1 MRTIETTVYKFS
13 ELSEAAKEKAIENW
27 NRDGLDYEW
36 WDAVYEDAK
45 TIGELMGIKVDKIFF
60 SGFWSQG
67 DGACF
72 EGSYEYKKGSVKAVR
87 DYAPQDEDLHKI
99 VKGLQAEQ
107 RRNFYG
113 LSAEVKQRGH
123 YMHEFCTEIDVA
135 DNRDNAPWRV
145 SDEVE
150 EAIKDLLRDFM
161 RWIYRNLERENDYLT
176 SAEAVTE
183 TIEANDYEFTEAGDM
198 I

>member
-1 MRTIETTVYKFS
+1 MRVIETTVFKFS
-13 ELSEAAKEKAIENW
+13 ELSDAAKERAIEKW
-27 NRDGLDYEW
+27 NQDGLDYEW

-45 TIGELMGIKVDKIFF
+45 TIGELMGIRVDKIFF

-72 EGSYEYKKGSVKAVR
+72 EGSYEYKKGSVKAVL
-87 DYAPQDEDLHKI
+87 DYAPIDEDLAKI

-107 RRNFYG
+107 RRNFYK

-123 YMHEFCTEIDVA
+123 YMHEFCTEIDVV

-161 RWIYRNLERENDYLT
+161 RWIYRTLEREHEYLT

-198 I
+198 V